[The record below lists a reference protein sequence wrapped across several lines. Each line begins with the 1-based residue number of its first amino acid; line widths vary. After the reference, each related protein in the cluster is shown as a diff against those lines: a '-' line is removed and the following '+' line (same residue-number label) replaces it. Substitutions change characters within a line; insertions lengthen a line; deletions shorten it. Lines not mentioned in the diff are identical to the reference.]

1 MSAEM
6 TAPGPSRLSGNV
18 TSPAR
23 FTLIDALRGAAA
35 IAVLFYH
42 YMHFFMSGTD
52 HTRQLAY
59 FELQPAHAWLSL
71 LYEYGFYAVQVFWV
85 ISGFVFAVVYLGRR
99 ATTREFVANRF
110 ARLYP
115 LHLLTL
121 LVVAM
126 LQAIAL
132 RRLGHT
138 LFYDNYDWPHFG
150 LQLVF
155 ASDWLHWNDQSF
167 NGPIWSVS
175 VEVLIY
181 AVFWLLRPMLARAG
195 WLGLGAII
203 LLFLLGN
210 VVGTYTRVPMCGF
223 YFFQGVALARL
234 HEQLGERSGAR
245 LMAGLALFALGA
257 AGIAWGGAMPR
268 EVLGIPG
275 LAGATLLLLAG
286 AERSAP
292 PLLRRIGQWLGDN
305 TYGLYLWH
313 VPVQM
318 AIMLVL
324 LPHRNPGDLA
334 QSGWFLA
341 AFVLGTMALART
353 TFVLFERPMRERI
366 RRFAGGGDPN
376 PRPAAHNGG

>member
-1 MSAEM
+1 MSGDLA
-6 TAPGPSRLSGNV
+6 
-18 TSPAR
+18 SPAAERLPVRVAPPMR

-59 FELQPAHAWLSL
+59 FQLQPGHAWLSL
-71 LYEYGFYAVQVFWV
+71 LYEYGFYSVQVFWI
-85 ISGFVFAVVYLGRR
+85 ISGFVFAVVYLGRP
-99 ATTREFVANRF
+99 ATTREFVVNRF

-121 LVVAM
+121 LVVAL
-126 LQAIAL
+126 LQGIAL

-138 LFYDNYDWPHFG
+138 LFFDNYDWPHFA
-150 LQLVF
+150 LQLGF
-155 ASDWLHWNDQSF
+155 ASDWLNWTDHSF

-181 AVFWLLRPMLARAG
+181 AVFWALRPLLERVG
-195 WLGLGAII
+195 WLGLAAII
-203 LLFLLGN
+203 LLCLLGN
-210 VVGTYTRVPMCGF
+210 VFGVYTRVPMCGF

-234 HEQLGERSGAR
+234 HEQLDRRGSGR
-245 LMAGLALFALGA
+245 LVACLGLTALGVAGL
-257 AGIAWGGAMPR
+257 AWGGAMPR
-268 EVLGIPG
+268 EALEIPG
-275 LAGATLLLLAG
+275 LAGAVILLLAG
-286 AERSAP
+286 AEQAAP
-292 PLLRRIGQWLGDN
+292 PLLRRAGQWLGDN

-318 AIMLVL
+318 LIFLVL
-324 LPHRNPGDLA
+324 LPSLDPAKLA
-334 QSGWFLA
+334 QSAWFLV

-366 RRFAGGGDPN
+366 RRSAGAGNRGGQ
-376 PRPAAHNGG
+376 

>member
-1 MSAEM
+1 MSAEL
-6 TAPGPSRLSGNV
+6 APPAAEHLSGRAALL
-18 TSPAR
+18 TR
-23 FTLIDALRGAAA
+23 FTLVDALRGAAA

-42 YMHFFMSGTD
+42 YMHFFLSGTD
-52 HTRQLAY
+52 HTRQWAY
-59 FELQPAHAWLSL
+59 FQVQPAHASLSL
-71 LYEYGFYAVQVFWV
+71 LYEYGFYAVEVFWI
-85 ISGFVFAVVYLGRR
+85 ISGFVFAAVYLGRTT
-99 ATTREFVANRF
+99 TTREFVVNRF

-121 LVVAM
+121 LVVTL

-132 RRLGHT
+132 HRLGHT
-138 LFYDNYDWPHFG
+138 LLYDNYDWPHFA

-155 ASDWLHWNDQSF
+155 ASNWLNWTGHSF

-181 AVFWLLRPMLARAG
+181 AVFWMLRPLLERMG

-210 VVGTYTRVPMCGF
+210 VVGTYSRVPMCGF

-234 HEQLGERSGAR
+234 HEQLGERSRAR
-245 LMAGLALFALGA
+245 YLVCLALFALGA
-257 AGIAWGGAMPR
+257 AGIAWGGALPR

-286 AERSAP
+286 AERAAP
-292 PLLRRIGQWLGDN
+292 PLLRRAGQWLGDN

-313 VPVQM
+313 VPVQI
-318 AIMLVL
+318 AILLVL
-324 LPHRNPGDLA
+324 LPHRYPGDLA

-341 AFVLGTMALART
+341 AFVLGTMALARA
-353 TFVLFERPMRERI
+353 TFVLFERPMREGI
-366 RRFAGGGDPN
+366 RRAAGGRHPTA
-376 PRPAAHNGG
+376 RAVAHIGG